1 MIAAGTAVRTAPAA
15 PGIAMRYV
23 ALAATFLL
31 AAAACD
37 STTDID
43 DRWAIPENIDFAD
56 VLDIDLSQMNR
67 TESGLYWQDLVVST
81 QGAAIELDDRV
92 RLHFTIWLPDGT
104 VVENTHVTGAV
115 QSDVRLLIPGIAE
128 AITGV
133 SADTGLPQDDLPA
146 MHVGSRRKLVIRPEL
161 AWGNRGTERIPPRTT
176 IVSEIEIISIVGS

>member
-1 MIAAGTAVRTAPAA
+1 MTVASTAVRQVPAA
-15 PGIAMRYV
+15 PGIVMRNLAFAA
-23 ALAATFLL
+23 ALLFAT
-31 AAAACD
+31 AACD
-37 STTDID
+37 STTEVD

-56 VLDIDLSQMNR
+56 VLDVDLTQMNR

-81 QGAAIELDDRV
+81 QGEPIALDDRV
-92 RLHFTIWLPDGT
+92 RLHYTIWLPDGT

-133 SADTGLPQDDLPA
+133 RADTGLPQDDLPA

-161 AWGNRGTERIPPRTT
+161 AWGNRGTETIPPRTT
-176 IVSEIEIISIVGS
+176 IVSEIEIISVISS